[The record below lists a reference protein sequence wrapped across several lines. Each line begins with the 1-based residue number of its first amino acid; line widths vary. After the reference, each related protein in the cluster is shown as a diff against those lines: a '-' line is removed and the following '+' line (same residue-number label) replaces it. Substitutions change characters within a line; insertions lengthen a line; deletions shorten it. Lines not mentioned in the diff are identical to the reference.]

1 MASCVHGLH
10 FEVAGTDSQGSQ
22 TLFPTP
28 GHFIHFKTL
37 NLPTHCTLLNGGACG
52 FMKVWHWHWQT
63 KGLFIIKWSDLARK
77 DITTAVVASEGGA
90 APDEASGLPAPRV
103 QPELLP
109 LPAWTL
115 PIEGIAGLRG
125 GPPVLDQVGT
135 AVTGQLIR
143 QWVFHDHL
151 SCRAGPSRSHLH
163 AGLTLGRVHMV
174 LEAAALRLMAGHIV
188 GKILTGTARSRG
200 FLLEALSQWCPVVG
214 IPVLATVTSRPSS
227 VSVKVEKLAHLTR
240 PLRELP
246 VAPLVWRP
254 PVPVVKALAILLL
267 LAATPLRGH
276 RVAGKH
282 KPLSKVA
289 RPAGV
294 RLEALALWCK

>member
-1 MASCVHGLH
+1 
-10 FEVAGTDSQGSQ
+10 
-22 TLFPTP
+22 
-28 GHFIHFKTL
+28 
-37 NLPTHCTLLNGGACG
+37 
-52 FMKVWHWHWQT
+52 MKVWHWHWQT
-63 KGLFIIKWSDLARK
+63 KGLFIIKWRDLAPI
-77 DITTAVVASEGGA
+77 DITTAAVASEGGA
-90 APDEASGLPAPRV
+90 APDEASGLPAPWV

-294 RLEALALWCK
+294 GLEALALWCK